1 LSLNF
6 GNLRNT
12 VRGLWEE
19 LVERRLWPV
28 AIALVVAIVAVP
40 VLMSKS
46 APQTPAPTPAVPA
59 VGGASSLTAFQPA
72 VSTEG
77 RKSSQIRKNLGRFGT
92 KNPFTPKGATFT
104 GSSAAGTATVASGV
118 TGSGGVA
125 TVSGGSATSAGG
137 TDTGSST
144 SATGSPAPATTSPT
158 SGSTGDGTGVT
169 YYTYTVDV
177 RFGKTDNTQ
186 TMTLTKFRALPSSND
201 PIVVFMGV
209 RNDGETAVF
218 LVSADATT
226 TGDGTCS
233 PSDDECTFLYLKKGE
248 KRMIESVGQDG
259 AVVDYELTL
268 RDVNV
273 KKTTGPDK
281 AASSKAKSSV
291 NKSRRADFKRKLR
304 SFDTLG
310 F

>member
-6 GNLRNT
+6 GNLRNS

-28 AIALVVAIVAVP
+28 ALALLVAIVAVP

-46 APQTPAPTPAVPA
+46 SPSSPTPSPA
-59 VGGASSLTAFQPA
+59 APAGGAASPLAAFQPA

-77 RKSSQIRKNLGRFGT
+77 RKSSQIRKNLRRFGT
-92 KNPFTPKGATFT
+92 KNPFTPKGATFA
-104 GSSAAGTATVASGV
+104 GSSAAGTATVTSGA
-118 TGSGGVA
+118 TGAAGVA
-125 TVSGGSATSAGG
+125 TVSGGGTSGVS
-137 TDTGSST
+137 DTGTST
-144 SATGSPAPATTSPT
+144 GATGSPVPSTTTPT
-158 SGSTGDGTGVT
+158 TGSSGGTTGVT

-177 RFGKTDNTQ
+177 RFGKTGDTQ
-186 TMTLTKFRALPSSND
+186 TMTLTKFRALPTSDN

-233 PSDDECTFLYLKKGE
+233 PSDDECTFLYLKKGDQ
-248 KRMIESVGQDG
+248 RMIESVDQTG
-259 AVVDYELTL
+259 AVVDYELKL

-273 KKTTGPDK
+273 KKTDGPEQ
-281 AASSKAKSSV
+281 AGSSKAT
-291 NKSRRADFKRKLR
+291 SRLKPRRTNFKRALR
-304 SFDTLG
+304 SFESLG

>member
-1 LSLNF
+1 LSLNLR
-6 GNLRNT
+6 NLRNA

-28 AIALVVAIVAVP
+28 AVALLVAIVAVP
-40 VLMSKS
+40 VVMSKS
-46 APQTPAPTPAVPA
+46 APQTTAPASATPA
-59 VGGASSLTAFQPA
+59 GGASPLAAFQPA
-72 VSTEG
+72 VTTEG
-77 RKSSQIRKNLGRFGT
+77 RKSSQIRKNLRRFGT
-92 KNPFTPKGATFT
+92 KNPFTPKGATFA
-104 GSSAAGTATVASGV
+104 GSGTATVTSGA
-118 TGSGGVA
+118 TGAAGVAA
-125 TVSGGSATSAGG
+125 TVSGG

-144 SATGSPAPATTSPT
+144 GASSSPVPSTTSPT

-248 KRMIESVGQDG
+248 QRMIESVGQDG
-259 AVVDYELTL
+259 AVVDYELKL

-273 KKTTGPDK
+273 KKTKGPDK
-281 AASSKAKSSV
+281 AASSSATRSV
-291 NKSRRADFKRKLR
+291 HKPRADFKRKLR
-304 SFDTLG
+304 SFENLG

>member
-1 LSLNF
+1 LSLNL
-6 GNLRNT
+6 GNLRNA

-40 VLMSKS
+40 VVMSKS
-46 APQTPAPTPAVPA
+46 APQAPAPTPATPA
-59 VGGASSLTAFQPA
+59 VGGASPLGAFQPA

-77 RKSSQIRKNLGRFGT
+77 RKSSQIRKNLRRFGT

-104 GSSAAGTATVASGV
+104 GSSATGTASVTSGA
-118 TGSGGVA
+118 TGAGGVA
-125 TVSGGSATSAGG
+125 TVSGGQATSTGG

-144 SATGSPAPATTSPT
+144 GATGSPATTSPK
-158 SGSTGDGTGVT
+158 SGSTGGGTGVT

-233 PSDDECTFLYLKKGE
+233 PSDDACTFLYLKKGE

-259 AVVDYELTL
+259 AVVDYELKL

-273 KKTTGPDK
+273 KKTKGPEK
-281 AASSKAKSSV
+281 AASSKASSSV
-291 NKSRRADFKRKLR
+291 NKARRLNFKRALR